1 MEKIVRTRLRA
12 GLAAA
17 LLAVTALLGMSATSA
32 SAASP
37 EEMTSGPIPAAV
49 THVARAPAQQSYAR
63 TQNSS
68 VRVNG
73 LRFRT
78 RASYYGTVR
87 GLLYRG
93 DRVQV
98 LGAKGPW
105 MHVRLTRRSGGGSRA
120 GATGWVAKTY
130 LYGPSCRSYKSW
142 PCSVWR

>member
-1 MEKIVRTRLRA
+1 MESSRSRVRG
-12 GLAAA
+12 GLVAV
-17 LLAVTALLGMSATSA
+17 LLAVSAVLGIGAGSA
-32 SAASP
+32 SAA
-37 EEMTSGPIPAAV
+37 GPVELAGGRAQAAV
-49 THVARAPAQQSYAR
+49 SHVARAPASQSYAR

-78 RASYYGTVR
+78 RASYRGSVR

-98 LGAKGPW
+98 LGSHGPW
-105 MHVRLTRRSGGGSRA
+105 MHVRLARRSAGGSRA
-120 GATGWVAKTY
+120 GAVGWVAKTY

>member
-1 MEKIVRTRLRA
+1 MEKITRTRLRA
-12 GLAAA
+12 GLVAVPLAAS
-17 LLAVTALLGMSATSA
+17 ALLGVGADSA
-32 SAASP
+32 SAAGSVELAGGRSP
-37 EEMTSGPIPAAV
+37 AVV
-49 THVARAPAQQSYAR
+49 THVARAPARQSYAR

-105 MHVRLTRRSGGGSRA
+105 MHVRLTRRSAGGSRA